1 MTTKGEDPGMLQS
14 VLRGD
19 SVEEITNNKLSR
31 LLSIEVVGSL
41 LVTSFI
47 VGVTWNSVAKDVQAA
62 DAKVDRV
69 EQKNA
74 ALESSVQSIKVDVA
88 VVKTNQEHL
97 GKEIER
103 QSDKLREQGRDIKL
117 ILQILRQEDHLHAPA
132 DN

>member
-74 ALESSVQSIKVDVA
+74 VLEASVQSIKVDVA

-97 GKEIER
+97 NKEIER